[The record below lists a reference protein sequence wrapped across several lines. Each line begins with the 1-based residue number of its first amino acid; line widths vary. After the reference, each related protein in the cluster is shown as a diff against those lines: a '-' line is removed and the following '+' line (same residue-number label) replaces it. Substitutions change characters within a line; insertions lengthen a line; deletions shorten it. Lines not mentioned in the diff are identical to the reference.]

1 MINKNNMI
9 PSTLE
14 MLHPIMMNPDNIAV
28 ITTRN
33 GKSLFNTS
41 RPILSSLRSAHKPII
56 SIMLNRLLPITLLT
70 ANALFPESD
79 EVILTAASGALV
91 PKATI
96 VRPTISV
103 GIFNIDAIL
112 LDPSTKKSDPL
123 INSIN
128 PTINKMSCIPIPIK
142 SILFFLLCCCIIFT

>member
-1 MINKNNMI
+1 
-9 PSTLE
+9 
-14 MLHPIMMNPDNIAV
+14 MMNPDNIAV

-96 VRPTISV
+96 VSPITILGTRSNLAIAELPPTNQSV
-103 GIFNIDAIL
+103 L
-112 LDPSTKKSDPL
+112 RT
-123 INSIN
+123 
-128 PTINKMSCIPIPIK
+128 
-142 SILFFLLCCCIIFT
+142 